1 MLGITLGAGDEHRWH
16 SLFPKE
22 VHSVMGERDP
32 QSGTPVGSPPVPW
45 RSHISIPSRTG
56 LDLDLEGSMVLARQ
70 TSSEEHLG
78 KENPECGQWWL
89 GHVVPR
95 MWVLTVEL
103 KRAGRMNARLQTCH
117 ARSVPG

>member
-1 MLGITLGAGDEHRWH
+1 MEHQWAVC
-16 SLFPKE
+16 LE
-22 VHSVMGERDP
+22 
-32 QSGTPVGSPPVPW
+32 SPLEEELVPW

-56 LDLDLEGSMVLARQ
+56 LDLDLEGSMVLDRQ

-95 MWVLTVEL
+95 DVGANRGVEGSG
-103 KRAGRMNARLQTCH
+103 KDECQAPDMSC
-117 ARSVPG
+117 